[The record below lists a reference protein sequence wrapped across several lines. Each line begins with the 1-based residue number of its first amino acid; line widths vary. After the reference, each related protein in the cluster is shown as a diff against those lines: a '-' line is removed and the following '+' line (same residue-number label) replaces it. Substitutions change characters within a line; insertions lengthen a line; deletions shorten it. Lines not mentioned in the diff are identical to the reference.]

1 MGKQQPTLGKT
12 AKPFLVSSRQENY
25 DLLFDM
31 IGQSQHDLF
40 VFSHNFDGALYD
52 TNELTERLRKLL
64 LNNKN
69 SHARILVQDMNFLV
83 KHGHRIVELG
93 RRLPT
98 SIEIRE
104 ANKRFEHV
112 NTCYAVAD
120 NHGVILRTDA
130 FRFDA
135 KIDYHDPR
143 LAKDLLKQF
152 NEMWEQSE
160 PSTEMQRL
168 HI

>member
-1 MGKQQPTLGKT
+1 MEKQQLTLGKT
-12 AKPFLVSSRQENY
+12 SKSFLVSSRQENY

-52 TNELTERLRKLL
+52 TNELAERLRKLL

-120 NHGVILRTDA
+120 NHGVIFRTDA

>member
-1 MGKQQPTLGKT
+1 MEKQQPILGKT
-12 AKPFLVSSRQENY
+12 AKPYLISSRQENY

-31 IGQSQHDLF
+31 LGQAQHNLF
-40 VFSHNFDGALYD
+40 IFSHNFDGALYD
-52 TNELTERLRKLL
+52 TNEFIERLRHLL

-69 SHARILVQDMNFLV
+69 SMARILVQDMNFLV
-83 KHGHRIVELG
+83 KHGHRIVELA

-120 NHGVILRTDA
+120 NHGVIFRTDA

-152 NEMWEQSE
+152 NDMWEQSE
-160 PSTEMQRL
+160 PS
-168 HI
+168 